1 MLPKLRY
8 YLTNWV
14 DGMKIHRQHFI
25 DSENALLDA
34 VRDAQA
40 TSLQV
45 FNYGL
50 LPPLAGEKSSIDIN
64 TATAGSRKFKVVV
77 THCRAVTAGGCR
89 IEILPGIHPELASD
103 GGDEDFGGG
112 KSGAYYA
119 IISVDP
125 YNREPYG
132 PAAAEEYPPRNAS
145 RITAYRLSL
154 VAGEEIDAGSLG
166 ANHMPVARFT
176 MRGGELV
183 RDNEYIPPCAVVS
196 AHPGTKSLYNEIAGR
211 LNQIQDFSTVIVRKA
226 AEAGHTSNTAIVS
239 NTTKIC
245 RECVAHISRH
255 FFSFRTLARNQSPVH
270 MANTVVQLASVINSE
285 VNLVAVKE
293 KEELL
298 QYFAYWNE
306 LSPGKFEELIG
317 GVLNAD
323 YNHDDIFTFYQPL
336 LYFLRVWTELLEK
349 LKDLKLVGQRKEGFD
364 FGGRTMESQKEQ
376 KRGKFNIFD

>member
-64 TATAGSRKFKVVV
+64 TSAAGSGKFKVVV
-77 THCRAVTAGGCR
+77 THCRAITAGGCR
-89 IEILPGIHPELASD
+89 IEILPGIHPELTSD
-103 GGDEDFGGG
+103 EGEETTG
-112 KSGAYYA
+112 KSGAFYA

-145 RITAYRLSL
+145 SITAYRLSL
-154 VAGEEIDAGSLG
+154 APGEEINAGSLG
-166 ANHMPVARFT
+166 ANHMPVARF
-176 MRGGELV
+176 MLRGGELV

-211 LNQIQDFSTVIVRKA
+211 LNQIQEFGTEIVRKA
-226 AEAGHTSNTAIVS
+226 AEAGSTSNTAIVS

-245 RECVAHISRH
+245 RDCIAHISGN

-270 MANTVVQLASVINSE
+270 MANTVVQLAAIINSG
-285 VNLVAVKE
+285 VSLMPVKD
-293 KEELL
+293 KEEML

-306 LSPGKFEELIG
+306 LSPGKFEELTG
-317 GVLNAD
+317 RVLNSD
-323 YNHDDIFTFYQPL
+323 YNHDDVFEFFQPL
-336 LYFLRVWTELLEK
+336 LQFLRVWAELLEK
-349 LKDLKLVGQRKEGFD
+349 LKDLRLVGQRKEGFD
-364 FGGRTMESQKEQ
+364 FGGRTMETPKEQ